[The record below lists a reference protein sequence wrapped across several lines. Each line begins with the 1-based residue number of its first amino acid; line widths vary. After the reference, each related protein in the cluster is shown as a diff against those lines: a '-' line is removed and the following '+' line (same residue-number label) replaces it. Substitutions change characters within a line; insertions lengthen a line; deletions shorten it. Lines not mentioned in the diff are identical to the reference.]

1 MKVTTNYRLIRA
13 DTADLGGLN
22 TVFEMHFTRRHKYK
36 VFKKK
41 KKKKGNR
48 LTVYDSHLENARV

>member
-41 KKKKGNR
+41 KEKKKATGSQSMIP
-48 LTVYDSHLENARV
+48 T